1 MRSGQEVAVEMNS
14 MRDAS
19 GAETGVL
26 MASAVQGGA
35 RREWQ
40 LDRSAYAQPGVAFA
54 VVEAREVLEEAALAA
69 TTAASRALAIAL
81 ALGRELDALERSIR
95 ALVPVL
101 PPSQPAPQELD
112 VVSPRE
118 REVLALVAEGRSNA
132 AIAEALFVSPNTV
145 KTHVASL
152 LGKLQAGNRA
162 ELAAIA
168 ARQNLRVNEAAPPSR
183 TP

>member
-1 MRSGQEVAVEMNS
+1 MRSGQEVAVEMNGV
-14 MRDAS
+14 RDAS
-19 GAETGVL
+19 GAETRVL
-26 MASAVQGGA
+26 MASAVHGGS

-40 LDRSAYAQPGVAFA
+40 PDRSAHARPGVAFA

-69 TTAASRALAIAL
+69 TTAASRALAIAV

-101 PPSQPAPQELD
+101 PPSHPAPHELD

-132 AIAEALFVSPNTV
+132 AIAEALYVSPNTI

-152 LGKLQAGNRA
+152 LGKLQAVNRA

-168 ARQNLRVNEAAPPSR
+168 ARQGVIINQGAP
-183 TP
+183 